1 MKQIVGA
8 GLAGLIA
15 GHAWPQARI
24 FEAAPEP
31 TSTHKAVLRFRTNAV
46 SALTG
51 IEFRKVLVRKGIFS
65 RGKFVAPNIA
75 LANTYA
81 QKVFGFERLVGDRSI
96 WSLEPVERFVAPED
110 LHEQMVDAMRGRI
123 EYGRAFDFER
133 NRTPVV
139 STAPLPVV
147 LKALNLN
154 AYVDF
159 VRAPITVQRW
169 RIHNCDVFQTVY
181 FPDLDS
187 NLYRASIT
195 GNVLIAEYAGEADRK
210 VEPLLERAFG
220 ISLGSFAEDMGVVEQ
235 RYGKIV
241 DIPAPVRKQLLFD
254 LTLKHGVYSL
264 GRFATYRNILLD
276 DVVRDVQVI
285 KNLLKTNSSYEVRLA
300 AQ

>member
-15 GHAWPQARI
+15 GHAWPQAKI

-31 TSTHKAVLRFRTNAV
+31 TSTHKAVLRFRSDAV
-46 SALTG
+46 SRITG

-65 RGKFVAPNIA
+65 RGQFVAPNIA

-81 QKVFGFERLVGDRSI
+81 QKVLGFERLVGDRSI
-96 WSLEPVERFVAPED
+96 WNLEPVERFVAPED
-110 LHEQMVDAMRGRI
+110 FHEQMVDAMRGRI
-123 EYGRAFDFER
+123 EYGRAFEFDR

-147 LKALNLN
+147 LKAVNLN
-154 AYVDF
+154 PYIDF

-181 FPDLDS
+181 FPDLES

-195 GNVLIAEYAGEADRK
+195 GNMLIAEYAGEADRQP
-210 VEPLLERAFG
+210 EPLLERAFG
-220 ISLGSFAEDMGVVEQ
+220 ISLGAFAEDKGVVEQ

-241 DIPAPVRKQLLFD
+241 DIPAAVRKQLLFD
-254 LTLKHGVYSL
+254 LTLKHNVYSL

-276 DVVRDVQVI
+276 SVVDDITVI
-285 KNLLKTNSSYEVRLA
+285 KKLLKANSSYELRQLA
-300 AQ
+300 Q